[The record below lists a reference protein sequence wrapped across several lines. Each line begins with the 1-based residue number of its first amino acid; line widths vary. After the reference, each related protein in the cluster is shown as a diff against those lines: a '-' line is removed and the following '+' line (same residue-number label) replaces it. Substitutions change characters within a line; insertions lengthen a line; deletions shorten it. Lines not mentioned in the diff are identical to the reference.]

1 MAVVKFQRIAQVAL
15 AVLLGTAHITA
26 QQVDGRIHG
35 SVLDSSGAVVGGAVV
50 EVQRIETGATRYATS
65 GASGRYTVP
74 ALSPGSY
81 SISVSA
87 EGFRPVS
94 SEAIQLSLGGEAEA
108 SFVLQVGPASD
119 AITVS
124 GESSA
129 LETSQAA
136 IGNVIPNRFIVSLPL
151 NGRNFLHL
159 SLLVPG
165 AAPAAVGSP
174 GSERGRFAFQTNGAR
189 ESANSFLYD
198 GVYAI
203 DPILN
208 SFSFAPPVD
217 AVREFRIQTSNSEA
231 GLGRNSGGQIA
242 VAIKQGSNEFHGTAY
257 EFFRN
262 DRFDARNFFSR
273 PTDPVPTLR
282 RHQFGAS
289 LGGPVTRNSTFFF
302 ANFEGLRETR
312 AQTRTTNVPS
322 LAERQGDFS
331 SSTGNAPINFL
342 SQQPFP
348 NARLP
353 YANPIGQAVADLY
366 PEPNQTLPGQ
376 NFVAAP
382 TGENST
388 NKSDI
393 RLDRRV
399 GAGGQLAGR
408 YSFADSDVHEPYAAQ
423 QFSSVP
429 GYGNL
434 LDQRGQNAMV
444 SHTGILGAQWIN
456 EARFGYNRI
465 GNRTL
470 HENSGTSL
478 NSTLGLPDLATRELD
493 LGLSFFQVTGY
504 SSLGGEFNNPQV
516 STVNTWQFSDTLS
529 YSRGGHLLQFGFEQ
543 RGIRQDGFRNVL
555 ARGSIYFTD
564 RAYTQNALADLLFGL
579 PSYTLGARS
588 DGLQAARTGATSAF
602 ATGTLRV
609 SRALTVTLGLRY
621 ENNQPAFDAEDAAS
635 IYDPSS
641 RQIVRLGQ
649 GGIPRGGF
657 SRDNNNLA
665 PRVSIALRPP
675 ATDRLVL
682 RAGWGVYYNF
692 SDLATGQGIYFNP
705 PFFNSLLFFPSQL
718 APLTINQ
725 PWPEGQAA
733 PLPPSVTTYDQN
745 LRTSYAQQWNFTV
758 QSELFKDTVLSI
770 GYNGTRGT
778 KLVGARD
785 INQAQPSPAQPN
797 YRPLPTFSDINLI
810 ASGFD
815 SVYHSLQAQFQCRLQ
830 SGLTGLFS
838 YTWAKSIDNASNF
851 FASAGD
857 ANYPQ
862 DSNNIAAERAR
873 SSFDVPHRFT
883 GSFVYQLPFGPGKA
897 LGSDWSGAAARLLS
911 GWQLNGIVSL
921 QTGQPYS
928 VALPGEFDNSNTGR
942 SSYGFGAGDRPNVN
956 SDPNLSS
963 PDPQQWFDS
972 SAFSLPA
979 YGSFGNAGR
988 NIIGGPGLA
997 NVDFSV
1003 LKDIEIT
1010 EATTLQLR
1018 AELFNMLNTP
1028 NFLNPNI
1035 FFGTPGFGRLLAA
1048 RDGREV
1054 QFGVKLIF

>member
-1 MAVVKFQRIAQVAL
+1 MKFQRIAQVAL

-657 SRDNNNLA
+657 SRDNNNIA

-675 ATDRLVL
+675 ATDRLVV

>member
-1 MAVVKFQRIAQVAL
+1 MKFQRIAQVAL
-15 AVLLGTAHITA
+15 AVLLGTAHIMA

-50 EVQRIETGATRYATS
+50 EVRRIETGATRYATS

-108 SFVLQVGPASD
+108 SFVLQVGPASE

-129 LETSQAA
+129 LEASQAA

-444 SHTGILGAQWIN
+444 SHTAILAAQWIN

-675 ATDRLVL
+675 ATDRLVV

-770 GYNGTRGT
+770 GYNGTRST

-785 INQAQPSPAQPN
+785 INQAHPSPAQPN

-897 LGSDWSGAAARLLS
+897 LGSDWSGATARLLS

-921 QTGQPYS
+921 QAGQPYS

-956 SDPNLSS
+956 SNPNLSS
-963 PDPQQWFDS
+963 PDPQQWFDP

-1003 LKDIEIT
+1003 LKDIEIA